1 MSFAIREHV
10 RVSADSSVLVRNAAL
25 PPGAAVEVIVM
36 LESAPLSA
44 NDPAPGAAS
53 YSFLDRA
60 QQLSI
65 DAPADFST
73 SYDDLIAPRP

>member
-10 RVSADSSVLVRNAAL
+10 CVSADRSVLVRHESL
-25 PPGAAVEVIVM
+25 PPGAAVEVIIM
-36 LESAPLSA
+36 LEQTPVAHT
-44 NDPAPGAAS
+44 GVS

-73 SYDDLIAPRP
+73 SYEEIIAPRP

>member
-10 RVSADSSVLVRNAAL
+10 RVGADSSVLVRHAAL

-36 LESAPLSA
+36 LEPAPVPA
-44 NDPAPGAAS
+44 NDGGSNAAS